1 MDIIRV
7 NARAGEF
14 MTEQIE
20 GFGVQFVERRKEL
33 KLSLKDVESATSIRT
48 AYLEAIELGQMD
60 KLISPVYAQGF
71 VRQYASFLGL
81 DGDRM
86 ITENSEI
93 FKRPIVQEFAY
104 GIGTLETRNH
114 PGTGVR
120 GIPNMLWI
128 GAFAVLLVIAYLLA
142 KALDVL

>member
-1 MDIIRV
+1 
-7 NARAGEF
+7 

-93 FKRPIVQEFAY
+93 FKRPIVQEFA
-104 GIGTLETRNH
+104 
-114 PGTGVR
+114 P
-120 GIPNMLWI
+120 
-128 GAFAVLLVIAYLLA
+128 AF
-142 KALDVL
+142 